1 MYYIRVVQK
10 YISNPLLLSKRKF
23 HKRAYILAVNTL
35 QVYFYNNVLF
45 LRSAIPYTK
54 NPTSKTPSASYLS
67 NTFQQKQT
75 SSHKDIDKEYV
86 LLQPQFYQI
95 LLQDQTI
102 PTLQE
107 CKQTYNKL
115 LSDMQNITNE
125 IFNVYKHERNVF
137 EPLEGCFEQY
147 GFDFMVDEDW
157 NVYLLE
163 INPGPDFQQT
173 GEECKEVIEGFMDG
187 CIDVALLGGG
197 GGDFSCVF
205 EI

>member
-1 MYYIRVVQK
+1 M
-10 YISNPLLLSKRKF
+10 
-23 HKRAYILAVNTL
+23 H
-35 QVYFYNNVLF
+35 
-45 LRSAIPYTK
+45 
-54 NPTSKTPSASYLS
+54 
-67 NTFQQKQT
+67 
-75 SSHKDIDKEYV
+75 
-86 LLQPQFYQI
+86 
-95 LLQDQTI
+95 
-102 PTLQE
+102 
-107 CKQTYNKL
+107 
-115 LSDMQNITNE
+115 NITNE

-147 GFDFMVDEDW
+147 GLDFMVDEDW

-205 EI
+205 EYDYDVGR